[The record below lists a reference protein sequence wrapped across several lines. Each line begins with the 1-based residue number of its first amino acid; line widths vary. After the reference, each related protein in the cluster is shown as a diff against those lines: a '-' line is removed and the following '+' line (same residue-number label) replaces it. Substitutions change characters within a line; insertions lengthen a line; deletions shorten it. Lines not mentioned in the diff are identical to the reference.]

1 MRKVSVT
8 LMIVAMVA
16 SIIPLS
22 KVFAGSG
29 NAQGAVQGSP
39 GKNVQGKLVDVTY
52 VFKSGTAGKNLP
64 QEVEKLKPN
73 REVAYEGTTA
83 RPTDPDKTTVATAD
97 GTWNF
102 KGWDKQSVQVGTE
115 NVVFTGTWEF
125 TPKKTNKFNVNYQF
139 VAKGTTKELP
149 NDVKTLLPPKGTAAD
164 GTKVRA
170 SSFIAKKVT
179 DVDNDGVWSFEGW
192 DKEEQTVNGAD
203 ITFVGTWTF
212 KAKTYEAFHK
222 FESLTKGKKL
232 PADVLKRL
240 PADKKNIVH
249 KEVVMPAIWI
259 RAMSKTETAC
269 GHSKAGLLKRR
280 Q

>member
-1 MRKVSVT
+1 MRKLKDVMRKVSVT

-52 VFKSGTAGKNLP
+52 VFKSGTVGKNLP

-102 KGWDKQSVQVGTE
+102 KGWDKQSV
-115 NVVFTGTWEF
+115 
-125 TPKKTNKFNVNYQF
+125 
-139 VAKGTTKELP
+139 
-149 NDVKTLLPPKGTAAD
+149 
-164 GTKVRA
+164 
-170 SSFIAKKVT
+170 
-179 DVDNDGVWSFEGW
+179 
-192 DKEEQTVNGAD
+192 
-203 ITFVGTWTF
+203 
-212 KAKTYEAFHK
+212 
-222 FESLTKGKKL
+222 
-232 PADVLKRL
+232 
-240 PADKKNIVH
+240 
-249 KEVVMPAIWI
+249 
-259 RAMSKTETAC
+259 
-269 GHSKAGLLKRR
+269 
-280 Q
+280 